1 MDQSTEE
8 KIKTAARKIFH
19 EKGYSGTRT
28 RDIAEEAGIN
38 LALLNYYFRN
48 KKRLFELVMSDSL
61 EDFFSSIRE
70 AFVDTSTDLDQKIH
84 IIINNYLDQLTAN
97 PNIPIFLLNELR
109 SNPDALVKKSELR
122 GVLNSSSFMQQL
134 EERLRETKQTDINPF
149 HLIVN
154 ILGLTVFPF
163 MASPMIKEMRQINDE
178 QFMAFIEERR
188 TLIPQWIQ
196 LMIKK

>member
-61 EDFFSSIRE
+61 EDFFSSIRV

-122 GVLNSSSFMQQL
+122 GVLNSSSFMEQL
-134 EERLRETKQTDINPF
+134 EERLKETKQTDINPF

>member
-134 EERLRETKQTDINPF
+134 EERLKETKQTDINPF

>member
-1 MDQSTEE
+1 MDQTTEE

-134 EERLRETKQTDINPF
+134 EERLKETKQTDINPF

>member
-163 MASPMIKEMRQINDE
+163 MASPMIKEMRQFNDE

>member
-61 EDFFSSIRE
+61 EDFFSSIRG
-70 AFVDTSTDLDQKIH
+70 AFVDTSTDLDQKIQ

-134 EERLRETKQTDINPF
+134 EERLKETKQTGINPF

>member
-61 EDFFSSIRE
+61 EDFFSSIRG

-134 EERLRETKQTDINPF
+134 EERLKETKQTDINPF

>member
-109 SNPDALVKKSELR
+109 SSPDALVKKSELR